1 MMEQNRKIKKVIGK
15 VVSDKMDKTVVVAVE
30 TRRQHRIYK
39 KSYKVVKNYKV
50 HDEKG
55 EANYGDVVE
64 ILPTRPMSK
73 TKHWR
78 LGRVLVAGTVA
89 ESAEV
94 KEIT

>member
-1 MMEQNRKIKKVIGK
+1 MEEIRKIKKTIGQ
-15 VVSDKMDKTVVVAVE
+15 VVSDKMDKTIVVAVE
-30 TRRQHRIYK
+30 TRRQHPIYK

-55 EANYGDVVE
+55 EAHYGDKVE
-64 ILPTRPMSK
+64 IIPTRPLSK

-78 LGRVLVAGTVA
+78 LGQILTRGEVA
-89 ESAEV
+89 ESAEL

>member
-39 KSYKVVKNYKV
+39 KSYKVVKKYKV

-64 ILPTRPMSK
+64 ILPTRPLSR

-78 LGRVLVAGTVA
+78 LGKVLVAGTVA